1 MSVVDEAASASSSML
16 DIAFDLEGDALA
28 RDHRRGLAAAL
39 EAALPWL
46 AAEPAAG
53 VHRLNL
59 AAGAQTLLS
68 RRTRLTLRV
77 PRERATQVEAA
88 LAGSVLALNPGRLR
102 LGRPHRRELLPHAT
116 LYAHLVAAGDA
127 DERGFLE
134 TADAE
139 LAALGVRC
147 RAICGRH
154 AALESG
160 TVQGYSLMLDGL
172 AEAASM
178 RVLEA
183 GLGPHRRLG
192 CGLFVPHKSAAAVGT
207 PS

>member
-1 MSVVDEAASASSSML
+1 MDGALPSSML
-16 DIAFDLEGDALA
+16 DVAFDVEGEAPA
-28 RDHRRGLAAAL
+28 RDYRRGLAAAL

-46 AAEPAAG
+46 AAEPGAG

-59 AAGAQTLLS
+59 AVGGQAVLLS

-77 PRERATQVEAA
+77 PRARAPEVEA
-88 LAGSVLALNPGRLR
+88 LAGRVLAVDPGQLR
-102 LGRPHRRELLPHAT
+102 LGRPHRRELLPHGT
-116 LYAHLVAAGDA
+116 LYAHLVSAGEA

-134 TADAE
+134 AAESE

-147 RAICGRH
+147 RAICGRRGE
-154 AALESG
+154 LESG
-160 TVQGYSLMLDGL
+160 TVHGYSLMLDRL
-172 AEAASM
+172 SEADST

-192 CGLFVPHKSAAAVGT
+192 CGLFVPHKSAAAVGA
-207 PS
+207 PP